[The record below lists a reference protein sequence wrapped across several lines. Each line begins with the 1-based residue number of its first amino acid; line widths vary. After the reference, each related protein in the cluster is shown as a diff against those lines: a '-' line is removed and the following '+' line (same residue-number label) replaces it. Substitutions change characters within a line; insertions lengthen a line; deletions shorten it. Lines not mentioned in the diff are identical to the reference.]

1 MPDKPYTSR
10 DVAERLGVSVERFY
24 LRRRHLE
31 LIDKMPP
38 PIASSGRH
46 AWHRGSM
53 DAWLERHHPNHRG
66 AIANDNAPL
75 PAPVTIDEHREHLHR
90 VYGAAST
97 DDRPRA

>member
-10 DVAERLGVSVERFY
+10 NVAALLGMSVARFY

-46 AWHRGSM
+46 AWHRASV
-53 DAWLERHHPNHRG
+53 DAWLMRHHPNHRG

-75 PAPVTIDEHREHLHR
+75 PAPSSVAEHRADLHR
-90 VYGAAST
+90 IYGA
-97 DDRPRA
+97 P